1 MGRVIQRTKRKEK
14 IFQHFL
20 VHKVLQVSDLQ
31 LNLLAEEDSIM
42 TLEALTEVSEAVA
55 VEEAVEAGEDV
66 EMTISVEVEVLL
78 TWDLAVEDEDVV
90 VDLEETGTMVMVMKV
105 LTSHPENEKKGENF
119 PAFPGSQGPPG
130 FGSPAQPFGRG
141 GFNND
146 FGGFDGGFRGRGG
159 RGGRGGWRGRGN
171 DNFRGGGGPPDMGFG
186 RGGRRGGFGG
196 NWNDGHGDES
206 FDESSRERK
215 ERRKFSSI
223 SWFTRSSRI
232 RTSSSTFWPR
242 RIQ

>member
-20 VHKVLQVSDLQ
+20 VHKVLQDSDLQ

-55 VEEAVEAGEDV
+55 VEEAVEA
-66 EMTISVEVEVLL
+66 
-78 TWDLAVEDEDVV
+78 DEDVV
-90 VDLEETGTMVMVMKV
+90 EDLEETGTMVMVMKV

-130 FGSPAQPFGRG
+130 FGPPAQPFGRG

-186 RGGRRGGFGG
+186 RGGRGRRGGFGG